1 MTAINER
8 KLVVL
13 LNDFKKNRR
22 LSLESKAMIKPFV
35 GMSYTFTFIFES
47 VSKTFSQKYGGQ
59 YAGGKTVIA
68 QIIDSELMCS
78 VLFSVGQD
86 DWLSGLSVG
95 HKFKK
100 EVGLLGLDNLYGRV
114 VFGHPLKTEMEP
126 RALGSKAEIEL
137 SENEQKEESM
147 TESEGMKGLYISHLQ
162 TGIIKRKNRND
173 STRREPKQGARTL
186 NKFREISLKLRGN
199 KKLRLPKSGT
209 RRRWSTFI
217 GSTIPLSQDE
227 ESLIPPLI
235 KNILA
240 SVAFVMFIFFVY
252 LFY

>member
-22 LSLESKAMIKPFV
+22 LSLESKSMIKPFV

-114 VFGHPLKTEMEP
+114 VFGHPLKTEMEC
-126 RALGSKAEIEL
+126 RALGSKADIEL
-137 SENEQKEESM
+137 SENDQKGESM
-147 TESEGMKGLYISHLQ
+147 TESEGIKGLYSPHLQ
-162 TGIIKRKNRND
+162 SGIIRND
-173 STRREPKQGARTL
+173 STRREPKQGRRTL
-186 NKFREISLKLRGN
+186 NKFREVSLKMSGS

-209 RRRWSTFI
+209 RRRWATFI
-217 GSTIPLSQDE
+217 GSTIPSSQDE

-240 SVAFVMFIFFVY
+240 GVAFVMFIFFVY

>member
-1 MTAINER
+1 MSATNER

-22 LSLESKAMIKPFV
+22 LSLESEAMIKPFV

-59 YAGGKTVIA
+59 YAGGKTVVTK
-68 QIIDSELMCS
+68 IIDSELMCS
-78 VLFSVGQD
+78 VLFSVGQN

-95 HKFKK
+95 QKFKK
-100 EVGLLGLDNLYGRV
+100 EVWLLGLDNLYDRV
-114 VFGHPLKTEMEP
+114 VFGYRQEVEIEP
-126 RALGSKAEIEL
+126 RTLDSNAGIEL
-137 SENEQKEESM
+137 SENDQGGGSM
-147 TESEGMKGLYISHLQ
+147 EASGGMKDQYSPHSK

-173 STRREPKQGARTL
+173 STRREPKQGGRTL
-186 NKFREISLKLRGN
+186 NKFREISLKMRGD
-199 KKLRLPKSGT
+199 KKLRLPQSGT
-209 RRRWSTFI
+209 RRRWATFI
-217 GSTIPLSQDE
+217 GSTIPSSQDE

-240 SVAFVMFIFFVY
+240 GVAFVMFIFFVY